1 MKRKPLPK
9 AITRSIANL
18 QELAADFVADE
29 QGRIPRKPA
38 SFDHVEPEPP
48 HAAKAHAP
56 AAHASTAHAS
66 TAHASTAH
74 ASTAHAPAAHAAA
87 AHAKS
92 HATPHETHQA
102 APAQQPAMPAP
113 GDPRTARRRAIAQK
127 IVERHRNYAAMG
139 GLLPLPV
146 VNIAGVTAINLRMV
160 RQLCALYGVPF
171 RRDRAR
177 SMIVGLIGGAVPTG
191 FGAATAS
198 TLAFVVPASALV
210 GLAVS
215 AVTAGALTRGI
226 GLVFIEHF
234 EASAG

>member
-1 MKRKPLPK
+1 
-9 AITRSIANL
+9 
-18 QELAADFVADE
+18 
-29 QGRIPRKPA
+29 
-38 SFDHVEPEPP
+38 
-48 HAAKAHAP
+48 
-56 AAHASTAHAS
+56 
-66 TAHASTAH
+66 
-74 ASTAHAPAAHAAA
+74 
-87 AHAKS
+87 
-92 HATPHETHQA
+92 
-102 APAQQPAMPAP
+102 MPAP

-139 GLLPLPV
+139 GLLPLPI

-198 TLAFVVPASALV
+198 TLALLVPASALF

-234 EASAG
+234 EAGAG

>member
-1 MKRKPLPK
+1 
-9 AITRSIANL
+9 
-18 QELAADFVADE
+18 
-29 QGRIPRKPA
+29 
-38 SFDHVEPEPP
+38 
-48 HAAKAHAP
+48 
-56 AAHASTAHAS
+56 
-66 TAHASTAH
+66 
-74 ASTAHAPAAHAAA
+74 
-87 AHAKS
+87 
-92 HATPHETHQA
+92 
-102 APAQQPAMPAP
+102 MPAP

-139 GLLPLPV
+139 GLLPLPI

-198 TLAFVVPASALV
+198 TLAFLVPASALF

-234 EASAG
+234 EAGAG

>member
-1 MKRKPLPK
+1 MQRKPLPK

-18 QELAADFVADE
+18 QGLAADFVADE
-29 QGRIPRKPA
+29 QGRIPRKPTA
-38 SFDHVEPEPP
+38 FDHVEPEPP
-48 HAAKAHAP
+48 HPAKAHAP
-56 AAHASTAHAS
+56 AAHAPA
-66 TAHASTAH
+66 
-74 ASTAHAPAAHAAA
+74 AHAPAAHAPA
-87 AHAKS
+87 AHPKS
-92 HATPHETHQA
+92 HATPHQTHEA

-127 IVERHRNYAAMG
+127 IVERHRNYAAIG

-146 VNIAGVTAINLRMV
+146 VNIAGITAINLRMV
-160 RQLCALYGVPF
+160 RQLSALYGVPF
-171 RRDRAR
+171 QRDRAR